1 MKAIIQR
8 VTDAAVSVEGKVVGS
23 IGQGLVIFIGIE
35 INDAPEDASYLA
47 KKITNTRIF
56 PSDARNFS
64 LSALDTKSDIL
75 VISQF
80 TLLGD
85 TRKGRRPSFTDAAS
99 PKKAYEL
106 YNFFIQEVRNTGLKV
121 ETGIFQKYMMVEI
134 HNDGPVTLLIE
145 SPSQKI

>member
-8 VTDAAVSVEGKVVGS
+8 VANAAVSVEGKVIGS

-47 KKITNTRIF
+47 RKITNARIF
-56 PSDARNFS
+56 PSDTHNFS

-80 TLLGD
+80 TLLGN
-85 TRKGRRPSFTDAAS
+85 TR
-99 PKKAYEL
+99 
-106 YNFFIQEVRNTGLKV
+106 
-121 ETGIFQKYMMVEI
+121 
-134 HNDGPVTLLIE
+134 
-145 SPSQKI
+145 